1 MSDVNETS
9 YYEIALTNR
18 QVVVAFVI
26 LLTLVLAVFLTG
38 VWVGRDG
45 QPRVVHAEPAQPG
58 EAATAAELDNM
69 EEFKFFEE
77 QQAQKAE
84 LDKPDLGRLASQ
96 PNRDTTLA
104 QDVGSSRSRPA
115 ETPAQ
120 QQAPPARQASPPPSQ
135 QTPPPQRQAS
145 PPPPR
150 QAPPPPQAA
159 PPRRTPPP
167 PAQTPA
173 PAQAPPAASAQ
184 PAAGTFVVQVF
195 STHDQ
200 EQASRVQQDLQQL
213 SYRAFLSTID
223 MGGQTMYRVRIGPYR
238 DRTKAEKVKIDVR
251 NKLKLDPWVTAASN

>member
-45 QPRVVHAEPAQPG
+45 QPRVVHADPAQPG
-58 EAATAAELDNM
+58 ETATAAELDNM

-84 LDKPDLGRLASQ
+84 LDKPDLGRLAAQ
-96 PNRDTTLA
+96 PNQGTTLA

-115 ETPAQ
+115 ETP
-120 QQAPPARQASPPPSQ
+120 PARQASPPP
-135 QTPPPQRQAS
+135 PQQAS

-150 QAPPPPQAA
+150 QTPPPSQAAPPPPA
-159 PPRRTPPP
+159 PPP
-167 PAQTPA
+167 PAPQRTSPPAAQT
-173 PAQAPPAASAQ
+173 APPAAQ

-200 EQASRVQQDLQQL
+200 EQATKVQQDLQQL